1 MATVKA
7 RKSVIFST
15 FLLVSYVNSNTL
27 LPALKTSPGG
37 RGKLFTGE
45 GPDDPYQG
53 FLEVVLAQGE
63 VCQLLLHP
71 PEQEEIHQSKAW

>member
-7 RKSVIFST
+7 RKVFFFQL
-15 FLLVSYVNSNTL
+15 FLLYPMSIRIHT

-37 RGKLFTGE
+37 RGKLLTGE
-45 GPDDPYQG
+45 GPDHPYQG
-53 FLEVVLAQGE
+53 FLEAVLAQGE

-71 PEQEEIHQSKAW
+71 PEQ

>member
-7 RKSVIFST
+7 RKVFFFQL
-15 FLLVSYVNSNTL
+15 FLLYPMSI
-27 LPALKTSPGG
+27 LPALKTSPSG

-45 GPDDPYQG
+45 GSDHPYKG
-53 FLEVVLAQGE
+53 FLEAVLAQEE
-63 VCQLLLHP
+63 VCQLFLHP